1 MKIIAIDVGTT
12 MGVCYTNVAGK
23 PFATSRNFAPRSAA
37 EIGGDEDE
45 RPLARYAR
53 AKAFIRAV
61 IQTCFGAWPKTN
73 GLPVVLIYEG
83 ASGFTRG
90 IAQTKIANELRGIV
104 FAEIGD
110 IFPNIFVYEVAPS
123 TLKKYVTGS
132 GKAEKSDMLIH
143 ARRRWGCR
151 SSQND
156 EVDAYCLWKYAE
168 LYGIEGLRVLQAQKG
183 EKKKQGRLLRAAK
196 KRAKAPKESGASCAE
211 GLDSLADAIDNAVD
225 GD

>member
-1 MKIIAIDVGTT
+1 MKIIAIDVGTQ
-12 MGVCYTNVAGK
+12 MGICYTNVAGK
-23 PFATSRNFAPRSAA
+23 PTATSRDFSPREAGKTGA
-37 EIGGDEDE
+37 DEDE
-45 RPLARYAR
+45 GPLARYSR
-53 AKAFIRAV
+53 AKAFTKSVAFV
-61 IQTCFGAWPKTN
+61 CHTHWANVPG
-73 GLPVVLIYEG
+73 PVVLIYEG

-90 IAQTKIANELRGIV
+90 IAQTKVANELRGIV
-104 FAEIGD
+104 FAEIGAR
-110 IFPNIFVYEVAPS
+110 FPDIFVYEVAPS

-156 EVDAYCLWKYAE
+156 EVDAFCLWKYAE

-196 KRAKAPKESGASCAE
+196 KRTKAPKESGASCAE